1 MKRFCFLFCFICIL
15 LNTTIA
21 QPQSV
26 EYKKQ
31 DFLLTVLANPNFSLC
46 DFKDVGLNESNTS
59 LENEALYVN
68 TKNQDFHKSMIK
80 VVGKDDFNT
89 RKTVYKKVAASWRV
103 FKEIQYRKECVDV
116 HYSPYNTWAKQID
129 PVIKHKLSIVPLKL
143 EEY

>member
-1 MKRFCFLFCFICIL
+1 MKRLCLLFYFICML

-21 QPQSV
+21 QPQSI

-31 DFLLTVLANPNFSLC
+31 DFLLAVLANPTFSLC
-46 DFKDVGLNESNTS
+46 DFKDVGLDESNTS

-68 TKNQDFHKSMIK
+68 TKSQEFHKSMIR

-103 FKEIQYRKECVDV
+103 FKEIQYRKECVDIQ
-116 HYSPYNTWAKQID
+116 YSRYDIFAPKIA
-129 PVIKHKLSIVPLKL
+129 PELRHKLSIVPLKL
-143 EEY
+143 VNY